1 VAVTCLARPRSA
13 VPAWLV
19 LAGYL
24 GFDIGLIAA
33 LRLDFIGAA
42 IGRDPRYTADAVVV
56 AALAVGF
63 ALLPVVGAPGPS
75 VATRQEPL
83 RGRAFA
89 ALPARLASRP
99 APGPVSASL
108 VLLPAYLA
116 SCLITTGLS
125 AQHMERTS
133 GRSYVATARAEFA
146 RQAGASVWDGPVPD
160 DLIGAV
166 FTRDASVSRVFAS
179 LPTAPRLNEPT
190 EDLRMVDGLGLLRPV
205 DMLAEARSLP
215 SSVPDCGYGVQAGQE
230 RVIPLDRVASARPQV
245 VRIGY
250 YNGRAVPG
258 TVRVDLKPT
267 RVVFQRGLHYLY
279 VVVEGP
285 VARLSLSVEAA
296 ETGAGFCATDVVV
309 GQPWPKPRS

>member
-1 VAVTCLARPRSA
+1 
-13 VPAWLV
+13 
-19 LAGYL
+19 
-24 GFDIGLIAA
+24 
-33 LRLDFIGAA
+33 
-42 IGRDPRYTADAVVV
+42 
-56 AALAVGF
+56 
-63 ALLPVVGAPGPS
+63 
-75 VATRQEPL
+75 
-83 RGRAFA
+83 
-89 ALPARLASRP
+89 
-99 APGPVSASL
+99 
-108 VLLPAYLA
+108 
-116 SCLITTGLS
+116 
-125 AQHMERTS
+125 
-133 GRSYVATARAEFA
+133 
-146 RQAGASVWDGPVPD
+146 VPD